1 MNDRDLINKLLK
13 DNTELKQSKKPPDV
27 DLLDEITN
35 YIMDEFVRGKI
46 TTSNIDTDE
55 DDEMYT
61 KIWNNINA
69 MIYDDGR

>member
-1 MNDRDLINKLLK
+1 MNNNKR
-13 DNTELKQSKKPPDV
+13 PDENM
-27 DLLDEITN
+27 LDEITN

>member
-1 MNDRDLINKLLK
+1 MKDNKL
-13 DNTELKQSKKPPDV
+13 PDENM
-27 DLLDEITN
+27 LDEITN

>member
-1 MNDRDLINKLLK
+1 MK
-13 DNTELKQSKKPPDV
+13 DNNNRQPRLDPQQTI
-27 DLLDEITN
+27 DEITN

-69 MIYDDGR
+69 MIYDDGRQ

>member
-1 MNDRDLINKLLK
+1 MKDNKL
-13 DNTELKQSKKPPDV
+13 PDENM
-27 DLLDEITN
+27 LDEITN

-46 TTSNIDTDE
+46 TTSDTDTDE

-69 MIYDDGR
+69 IIYDDGR

>member
-1 MNDRDLINKLLK
+1 MSNNK
-13 DNTELKQSKKPPDV
+13 QPDENM
-27 DLLDEITN
+27 LDEITN

-46 TTSNIDTDE
+46 TTSNTDTDE

>member
-1 MNDRDLINKLLK
+1 MNNNNRQPRLDPQQTI
-13 DNTELKQSKKPPDV
+13 
-27 DLLDEITN
+27 DEITN

>member
-1 MNDRDLINKLLK
+1 MK
-13 DNTELKQSKKPPDV
+13 DNKRPDENM
-27 DLLDEITN
+27 LDELTN

-46 TTSNIDTDE
+46 TTFNIDTDE

>member
-1 MNDRDLINKLLK
+1 MTNNKL
-13 DNTELKQSKKPPDV
+13 TI
-27 DLLDEITN
+27 DEITN

-69 MIYDDGR
+69 MIYDDGRYQTNSRIYGVCV

>member
-1 MNDRDLINKLLK
+1 MNNNKL
-13 DNTELKQSKKPPDV
+13 PDENM
-27 DLLDEITN
+27 LDEITN

-46 TTSNIDTDE
+46 TTFNIDTDE

>member
-1 MNDRDLINKLLK
+1 MNNNKR
-13 DNTELKQSKKPPDV
+13 PDENM
-27 DLLDEITN
+27 LDEITN

-69 MIYDDGR
+69 MIYDERE

>member
-1 MNDRDLINKLLK
+1 MTNNKL
-13 DNTELKQSKKPPDV
+13 PDENM
-27 DLLDEITN
+27 LDEITN

>member
-1 MNDRDLINKLLK
+1 MK
-13 DNTELKQSKKPPDV
+13 DNNKRPDENM
-27 DLLDEITN
+27 LDEITN

>member
-1 MNDRDLINKLLK
+1 MIKKEWMWMNQLNQNKMK
-13 DNTELKQSKKPPDV
+13 DNK
-27 DLLDEITN
+27 LDEITN

-46 TTSNIDTDE
+46 TTFNIDTDE

>member
-1 MNDRDLINKLLK
+1 MTNNKL
-13 DNTELKQSKKPPDV
+13 PDENM
-27 DLLDEITN
+27 LDEITN

-46 TTSNIDTDE
+46 TTFNIDTDE

>member
-1 MNDRDLINKLLK
+1 MNNNKL
-13 DNTELKQSKKPPDV
+13 PDENM
-27 DLLDEITN
+27 LDEITN

-61 KIWNNINA
+61 NIWNDINVI
-69 MIYDDGR
+69 IYNDEQ

>member
-1 MNDRDLINKLLK
+1 MK
-13 DNTELKQSKKPPDV
+13 DNKRPDENM
-27 DLLDEITN
+27 LDEITN

-46 TTSNIDTDE
+46 TTFNIDTDE

-69 MIYDDGR
+69 MIYDDERK

>member
-1 MNDRDLINKLLK
+1 MQKKSKMK
-13 DNTELKQSKKPPDV
+13 DNKRPDENM
-27 DLLDEITN
+27 LDEITN

-46 TTSNIDTDE
+46 TTFNIDTDE

>member
-1 MNDRDLINKLLK
+1 MSNNK
-13 DNTELKQSKKPPDV
+13 QPDENM
-27 DLLDEITN
+27 LDELTN

-46 TTSNIDTDE
+46 TTSNTDTDE

-69 MIYDDGR
+69 MIYDDGKQ

>member
-1 MNDRDLINKLLK
+1 MSNNK
-13 DNTELKQSKKPPDV
+13 QPDENM
-27 DLLDEITN
+27 LDEITN

-46 TTSNIDTDE
+46 TTSNTDTDE

-61 KIWNNINA
+61 KIWNNINT

>member
-1 MNDRDLINKLLK
+1 MMSNNK
-13 DNTELKQSKKPPDV
+13 QPDENM
-27 DLLDEITN
+27 LDEITN

-46 TTSNIDTDE
+46 TTSNTDTDE

>member
-1 MNDRDLINKLLK
+1 MK
-13 DNTELKQSKKPPDV
+13 DNKRPDENM
-27 DLLDEITN
+27 LDEITN

>member
-1 MNDRDLINKLLK
+1 MNNNNRQPRLDPQQTI
-13 DNTELKQSKKPPDV
+13 
-27 DLLDEITN
+27 DEITN

-69 MIYDDGR
+69 MIYDDEKN

>member
-1 MNDRDLINKLLK
+1 MK
-13 DNTELKQSKKPPDV
+13 DNKRPNENM
-27 DLLDEITN
+27 LDEITN

>member
-1 MNDRDLINKLLK
+1 MNNNKL
-13 DNTELKQSKKPPDV
+13 PDENM
-27 DLLDEITN
+27 LDEITN

>member
-1 MNDRDLINKLLK
+1 MNNK
-13 DNTELKQSKKPPDV
+13 QPDENM
-27 DLLDEITN
+27 LDELTN

>member
-1 MNDRDLINKLLK
+1 MNSKLFKDFARALK
-13 DNTELKQSKKPPDV
+13 VKQ
-27 DLLDEITN
+27 LQILTIDEITN

-46 TTSNIDTDE
+46 TTSDTDTDE

-69 MIYDDGR
+69 MINGVS

>member
-1 MNDRDLINKLLK
+1 MTDNKLMI
-13 DNTELKQSKKPPDV
+13 
-27 DLLDEITN
+27 DEITN

-46 TTSNIDTDE
+46 TTSNTDTDE

>member
-1 MNDRDLINKLLK
+1 MMSNNK
-13 DNTELKQSKKPPDV
+13 QPDENM
-27 DLLDEITN
+27 LDEITN

>member
-1 MNDRDLINKLLK
+1 MSNNK
-13 DNTELKQSKKPPDV
+13 QPDENM
-27 DLLDEITN
+27 LDELTN

-46 TTSNIDTDE
+46 TTSNTDTDE

>member
-1 MNDRDLINKLLK
+1 MQDNKL
-13 DNTELKQSKKPPDV
+13 PDENM
-27 DLLDEITN
+27 LDEITN

-69 MIYDDGR
+69 IIYDDGR

>member
-1 MNDRDLINKLLK
+1 MIKPEWAWMNQLNKNKMKDNKL
-13 DNTELKQSKKPPDV
+13 PDENM
-27 DLLDEITN
+27 LDEITN

>member
-1 MNDRDLINKLLK
+1 MK
-13 DNTELKQSKKPPDV
+13 DNNNRQPRLDSQQTI
-27 DLLDEITN
+27 DEITN

>member
-1 MNDRDLINKLLK
+1 MKPLNRKQLL
-13 DNTELKQSKKPPDV
+13 DQV
-27 DLLDEITN
+27 DEITN

-69 MIYDDGR
+69 MIYNNGGQ